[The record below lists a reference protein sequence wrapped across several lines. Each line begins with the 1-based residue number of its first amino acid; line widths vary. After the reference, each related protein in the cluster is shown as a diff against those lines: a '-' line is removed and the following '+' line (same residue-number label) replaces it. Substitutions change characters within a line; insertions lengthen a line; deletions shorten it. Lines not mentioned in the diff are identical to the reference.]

1 MHRSNWF
8 LFCST
13 DGERAVPN
21 WQPVMLSQ
29 FHDGR
34 HDMGPD
40 GFIKD
45 DNMPKD
51 ARFLGET
58 RPAKLAKFPWD
69 PAQVDEAS
77 RQNGTLLIVNS
88 AEQR

>member
-1 MHRSNWF
+1 MSCRPVAAESLAKASYLSIMATMHRSNWF
-8 LFCST
+8 LFCLT

-51 ARFLGET
+51 ARLLGET
-58 RPAKLAKFPWD
+58 RPAKLAKF
-69 PAQVDEAS
+69 A
-77 RQNGTLLIVNS
+77 
-88 AEQR
+88 